1 MIIKSPSIWNIN
13 GIRMVP
19 GRWSNL
25 ANQHQSFLWSVG
37 RFLRIE
43 IVQNSD
49 HLGSVKNG
57 DNAEIV
63 VFICNYIY
71 GNGSKPCSPGEHQN
85 RWQMDFHPL
94 INCIYRY
101 WSIAIYIIIYIYP
114 FNPYWQVDPGF
125 INPQIMIWAPQN
137 GENSCPLPSS
147 VIQGYLRWG
156 SIPFHAA
163 IGKHKSLLNPR
174 FSPHVHPNCICF
186 K

>member
-71 GNGSKPCSPGEHQN
+71 MGMGQN
-85 RWQMDFHPL
+85 HVALVNIKIGGKW
-94 INCIYRY
+94 I
-101 WSIAIYIIIYIYP
+101 
-114 FNPYWQVDPGF
+114 F
-125 INPQIMIWAPQN
+125 IP
-137 GENSCPLPSS
+137 
-147 VIQGYLRWG
+147 
-156 SIPFHAA
+156 
-163 IGKHKSLLNPR
+163 
-174 FSPHVHPNCICF
+174 
-186 K
+186 